1 MRFLKETQPDQKNH
15 EHKSIYIEG
24 VGGQTSRLT
33 AVRLLKPAQLKEL
46 KKHRVNE
53 LRIIFVILIY
63 LIDLSEDGLQVQLNT
78 TNKFE
83 EVLVCVR
90 TKLQS
95 YVDLEKLKG
104 AVSEFDKSV
113 LKTLTQYLAEVIDKI
128 RFSYKLLLE
137 NPVIDH
143 EIRSIVE
150 LLNNEQFENVH
161 RMSRLSYDHLCA
173 VCQFGKSRYA
183 IKTDFPPFYP
193 EEVSK

>member
-1 MRFLKETQPDQKNH
+1 MRFLKEAQPDPKNH

-24 VGGQTSRLT
+24 AEGQTSRLT
-33 AVRLLKPAQLKEL
+33 AVRLLKPAQFKEL

-63 LIDLSEDGLQVQLNT
+63 LIDLREDGLQLDRD
-78 TNKFE
+78 KFE

-95 YVDLEKLKG
+95 YVDLEKLTG

-128 RFSYKLLLE
+128 RFSYKLLSE
-137 NPVIDH
+137 NKLIDR
-143 EIRSIVE
+143 EIRSIVQ
-150 LLNNEQFENVH
+150 LLNHEQFENVH